1 MQNVKLQIFR
11 VILIFFFNPLVDDLE
26 KCKNVVNKDYRLRFY
41 RLNQEPSHPSIS
53 LSLKTS

>member
-26 KCKNVVNKDYRLRFY
+26 KCKNVVNKITGLDFTGSTRNRLIH
-41 RLNQEPSHPSIS
+41 Q
-53 LSLKTS
+53 